1 MVPIIK
7 IENLSKSY
15 NNEDILKNI
24 NLSIN
29 KREIISII
37 GPSGVGKT
45 TLLKI
50 ISGLVKPDTGTIKIN
65 DRDINNIK
73 EQKIIGYIFQSPTL
87 LPWRTAIENVT
98 LSLEILNNLSKEE
111 IKKNATNSL
120 EIVGLKGYENLYPKE
135 LSGGM
140 QQRVAIARALSFNPK
155 ILLMDEPF
163 SALDEIT
170 REKMNQ
176 LIIDIWEKG
185 LVENIILVTHSIT
198 DAVYLSDKIIV
209 INNKPGKI
217 TYTQQVDLPKKR
229 TIKIKDSKRFKE
241 LIRCL
246 KQKL

>member
-1 MVPIIK
+1 MIPRIK
-7 IENLSKSY
+7 IERLSKKY
-15 NNEDILKNI
+15 NNNYILKDI

-50 ISGLVKPDTGTIKIN
+50 ISGLIKAEEGQIKVN
-65 DRDINNIK
+65 DIDIHNIK
-73 EQKIIGYIFQSPTL
+73 EERMTGYIFQAPTL
-87 LPWRTAIENVT
+87 LPWRNTIENVA
-98 LSLEILNNLSKEE
+98 LAQEILNTKSKDE
-111 IKKNATNSL
+111 IKEIARKNLAL
-120 EIVGLKGYENLYPKE
+120 VGLDDYELFYPKE

-170 REKMNQ
+170 REKMNE
-176 LIIDIWEKG
+176 LILDIWDK
-185 LVENIILVTHSIT
+185 NILNNIFLVTHSIT
-198 DAVYLSDKIIV
+198 DAVYLSNKVIV
-209 INNKPGKI
+209 INGTPGKI
-217 TYTQQVDLPKKR
+217 KSIIKINLPKKR

-241 LIRCL
+241 LVECL